1 MCHSGQFM
9 KQLQIADNERELW
22 AEYRALISAQ
32 IGDTSFHSFVKW
44 LVSKINQVILVF
56 TEVIRR
62 SSLEY
67 ILRGKLPTVVRGLL
81 T

>member
-1 MCHSGQFM
+1 M

-44 LVSKINQVILVF
+44 LVSKINQVIL
-56 TEVIRR
+56 EVHLNI
-62 SSLEY
+62 S
-67 ILRGKLPTVVRGLL
+67 
-81 T
+81 